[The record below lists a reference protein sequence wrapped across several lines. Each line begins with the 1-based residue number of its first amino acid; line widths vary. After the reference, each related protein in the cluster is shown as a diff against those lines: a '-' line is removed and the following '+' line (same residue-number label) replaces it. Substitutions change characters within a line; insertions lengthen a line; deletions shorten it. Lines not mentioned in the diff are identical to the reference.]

1 MTDTPD
7 TDTPFRPEARSPR
20 GFADKRARDLR
31 AERAI
36 LEAVSA
42 VYERYGFEALDTGA
56 FEYADALGKFLP
68 DSDRP
73 NEGVFALQD
82 DDDQWMALRYDL
94 TAPLARFAAQNWETL
109 PKPFRRYAFGPV
121 WRNEKPGPGR
131 FRQFIQCDADTVG
144 SARPEAD
151 AEIIAMA
158 VEGLEAAGL
167 PRGAAVLKINNRK
180 LLNGLLTAAG
190 ADSAGQK
197 LAVLRAVDKLDRLG
211 VEGVRL
217 LLGEG
222 RLDESGDFTKGA
234 GLKGKAV
241 DSVLD
246 FVSAG
251 AGGRSATLDNIAKVI
266 GGSAEGDE
274 GLLELSKID
283 AALTSLGIA
292 DDQAFI
298 DPSIVRGLEYYTGAV
313 FEAELLLSTTDEKGN
328 KVSFGSIGGGG
339 RYDDLVARFTG
350 TATPA
355 TGFSFGVTRLA
366 AALRAAGREPG
377 GVARGP
383 VVVIAFDDAH
393 MRPVLLRG
401 RRIARGGHSGRGLS
415 GDLGHAAADEIC
427 RPPHGAGRHHAG
439 RRRDRRG
446 DRDDQGPRP
455 RPRAGR
461 RGGRQR
467 RLEGRASRP
476 ADHSARP
483 AGRGGSQD
491 HLEFHWGL
499 KGEARAFH
507 SGGGARRHPRAP
519 AGGRR
524 RADRRAGAAAPGP
537 AARPGRRG
545 HAFAAVRR
553 LRRRRRGGLP
563 APRLHGRRGAGA
575 FRCRR

>member
-1 MTDTPD
+1 MTDD
-7 TDTPFRPEARSPR
+7 TSDTPEQTFRPEARAPR

-82 DDDQWMALRYDL
+82 DDEQWMALRYDL

-246 FVSAG
+246 FVQAG
-251 AGGRSATLDNIAKVI
+251 AGGRAATLDNLAKVI

-274 GLLELSKID
+274 GLLELSRID

-313 FEAELLLSTTDEKGN
+313 FEAELLLQTTDEKGA

-377 GVARGP
+377 GEARGP
-383 VVVIAFDDAH
+383 VVVITFDQAH
-393 MRPVLLRG
+393 MPEYFSVVGQLRAAG
-401 RRIARGGHSGRGLS
+401 IAAEVYLGTSGMK
-415 GDLGHAAADEIC
+415 
-427 RPPHGAGRHHAG
+427 P
-439 RRRDRRG
+439 
-446 DRDDQGPRP
+446 QM
-455 RPRAGR
+455 
-461 RGGRQR
+461 
-467 RLEGRASRP
+467 
-476 ADHSARP
+476 
-483 AGRGGSQD
+483 
-491 HLEFHWGL
+491 
-499 KGEARAFH
+499 KY
-507 SGGGARRHPRAP
+507 
-519 AGGRR
+519 
-524 RADRRAGAAAPGP
+524 ADRRNAPAVVMLGGDEIAAGTVTIKDLDAGRLAAQGLSDN
-537 AARPGRRG
+537 AAWKAERPGQQTIPRDQLV
-545 HAFAAVRR
+545 AAVQKII
-553 LRRRRRGGLP
+553 GG
-563 APRLHGRRGAGA
+563 
-575 FRCRR
+575 